1 MIEFYTSGTANGHRA
16 AIALEES
23 GLAYRAHKLNLQAG
37 DQKKPEYLKINPAG
51 VIPAIVDPDAPG
63 GKPLALAQSG
73 AITLYVAE
81 KSGKLLPKDP
91 ARKAEAVRW
100 LMHACTDCAVTSG
113 AIFQLANAAPE
124 KSQANVEFF
133 EKRLLNFLSVCE
145 GRLAGRDFLADEF
158 SVADVALYPIVNQ
171 RKAAIEKAGT
181 FPNLLAWAARVGA
194 RPAVAKGMQV
204 SV

>member
-1 MIEFYTSGTANGHRA
+1 MIDLYTAGTQNGHRA
-16 AIALEES
+16 ALVLEES

-37 DQKKPEYLKINPAG
+37 DQRKPEYLAINPAG
-51 VIPAIVDPDAPG
+51 VIPAIVDQDGPG

-73 AITLYVAE
+73 AIALYAAE

-91 ARKAEAVRW
+91 ARRAQALHW
-100 LMHACTDCAVTSG
+100 FMHACSDCALTSG
-113 AIFQLANAAPE
+113 TMFHLANTAPE
-124 KSQANVEFF
+124 KSQANVDFF
-133 EKRLLNFLSVCE
+133 EKRLFGFLATCE
-145 GRLAGRDFLADEF
+145 QRLAGREYLADEF
-158 SVADVALYPIVNQ
+158 SLADLALYPIIAQ
-171 RKAAIEKAGT
+171 RKTVLEKAGK